1 MEEFAILLLLT
12 SSISMIVG
20 IIRPKTF
27 EKVLKEKANRKT
39 IALLCVGLL
48 IVSLILLGIT
58 DDYKAKNP
66 VKSQYGSTV
75 PQTKQDS
82 IRKYINEA
90 IGEENN
96 AGKQSILDIN
106 MLPAVN
112 YDAVQIKFNASSNI
126 TNNLTRQTIVSDMSK
141 IYISL
146 YNSPL
151 KWERLVLCAYLPLVD
166 SYGNESDGLVFK
178 TELKI
183 DEANKINWAADE
195 SLLQMRILPNVWTT
209 HFLHPSLKE

>member
-1 MEEFAILLLLT
+1 MEEISVLLLLT
-12 SSISMIVG
+12 SLICMIIGV
-20 IIRPKTF
+20 IRPRTF
-27 EKVLKEKANRKT
+27 EKLLKEKANRKT
-39 IALLCVGLL
+39 IMFLSFGLMV
-48 IVSLILLGIT
+48 ISLILLSNT
-58 DDYKAKNP
+58 DGTKSKNA
-66 VKSQYGSTV
+66 VNSQSGSTV

-96 AGKQSILDIN
+96 AGKQSIVDIN

-112 YDAVQIKFNASSNI
+112 HDAVQIKFNSSSNI